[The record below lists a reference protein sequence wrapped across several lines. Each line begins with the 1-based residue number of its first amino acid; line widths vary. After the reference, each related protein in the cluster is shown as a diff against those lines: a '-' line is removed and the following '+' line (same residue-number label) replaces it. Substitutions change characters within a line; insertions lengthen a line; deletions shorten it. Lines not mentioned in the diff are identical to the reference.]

1 MPAGA
6 GTPSYKKGWLVVGDV
21 WVPFAPPLGPL
32 DSGPVSGY
40 WASFR
45 LSDLMALARTR
56 RRMKIGPLVG
66 RRPAFG
72 GGQAPAL
79 HSPHRHPTIGPF
91 VRRSQHTSYGGGE

>member
-6 GTPSYKKGWLVVGDV
+6 GTPSYKKRRLVVGDV

-45 LSDLMALARTR
+45 LSDLWPWR
-56 RRMKIGPLVG
+56 G
-66 RRPAFG
+66 
-72 GGQAPAL
+72 
-79 HSPHRHPTIGPF
+79 H
-91 VRRSQHTSYGGGE
+91 VRG